1 MIFRREFHI
10 KRRTMQE
17 LNDFLDDWKD
27 NDTKTKQAFLEIKD
41 HIMAMEDVTVEFIA
55 RPGVS
60 YSLRPCHKNQTD
72 RTLFAMA
79 DVIDDDPSE
88 RWLSVCFYGDMV
100 TDPDEVGDLIPEGL
114 LGEDGYCFDLD
125 EYDKDSVNYIKE
137 RLNEACRAAK

>member
-1 MIFRREFHI
+1 
-10 KRRTMQE
+10 MQGI
-17 LNDFLDDWKD
+17 DAFLDDWKD
-27 NDTKTKQAFLEIKD
+27 NDTKTKQAFLELKD
-41 HIMAMEDVTVEFIA
+41 HIMTMEGVSVEFIA

-60 YSLRPCHKNQTD
+60 YSLRPRHKNQTD

-114 LGEDGYCFDLD
+114 LGDDGYCFDLD
-125 EYDKDSVNYIKE
+125 EYDKNSVNYIKE
-137 RLNEACRAAK
+137 RLNDAYKAAK